1 MLTRKQLLKAPAAEY
16 MSDAQLSFFEKLLQE
31 LKVQVTEE
39 LEECR
44 ESLLDNDIEADPL
57 DTAYQEEVKQITLL
71 RVQRNTFT
79 LHKIE
84 QAMERIFTKEYGYCE
99 ETGDP
104 IGLSRLLANP
114 TATLSIDSSVT
125 AEYRERIEGKQD
137 DHSSDDEAAA

>member
-1 MLTRKQLLKAPAAEY
+1 MLTRKQLLKAPATEY

-31 LKVQVTEE
+31 LKVQVTDE

-84 QAMERIFTKEYGYCE
+84 QALEKIFTKEYGYCE

-114 TATLSIDSSVT
+114 TASLSIDSSVT

>member
-1 MLTRKQLLKAPAAEY
+1 MLTRKQLLKSPASEY
-16 MSDAQLSFFEKLLQE
+16 MSDAQLGFFEKLLRE
-31 LKVQVTEE
+31 TKTEVINE

-44 ESLLDNDIEADPL
+44 SALLDNDIEADPL
-57 DTAYQEEVKQITLL
+57 DSAYQEEVKQITLL

-84 QAMERIFTKEYGYCE
+84 EALERVFSREYGYSE

-104 IGLSRLLANP
+104 IGLARLLANP

-125 AEYRERIEGKQD
+125 AEFKERIEGKQD
-137 DHSSDDEAAA
+137 EHPTDGEAAA

>member
-1 MLTRKQLLKAPAAEY
+1 MLTRKQLLKAPATEY
-16 MSDAQLSFFEKLLQE
+16 MSDAQLNFFEKLLQE
-31 LKVQVTEE
+31 LKVQVTDE

-84 QAMERIFTKEYGYCE
+84 QALEKIFTKEYGYCE

-114 TATLSIDSSVT
+114 TASLSIDSSVT